1 MSFLRRLFNT
11 GRAESLSRDIEREVE
26 FHLDERIE
34 ELKAQGHSESDAR
47 LLARRQFGNPT
58 FQREQTRDADVVRWF
73 DSFLGDV
80 RYGLRALRRSPGFTA
95 VAILSLALGIGA
107 NTGIYTLVDAIV
119 LRPLPVPQADRL
131 AQVTGSE
138 EGFGVWTN
146 PIWEGI
152 RDRQNAFDHVA
163 AFSGTMFRLG
173 AGGEERRTA
182 GSLVSGDYFQL
193 FGVQPVLGRMLTKND
208 DMRGCPATAV
218 LSYGFWQREYGGRD
232 VVGQTIALD
241 AKPFQIVGIARPG
254 FTGPEVGRDVG
265 VWVPLCADAVFR
277 PEHSGLDERS
287 NWWLQIIGRRPESM
301 SLAQASARLKTIA
314 PAVFAATLPPNWSA
328 KGKEEYLTRLL
339 FAREAASGVSEV
351 RQRYTKA
358 LIVMMGAVGLVLLIA
373 CANVANLLL
382 VRAASREREV
392 AIRLAIGAGRGR
404 LVRQLLTESIML
416 ATLGAAFG
424 LVVAQWGTRG
434 LVALISDPDTQ
445 LVVHTAFDLRV
456 LLFTAAI
463 TTITAL
469 IFGLIPAWRGT
480 RISPQAAMKAGG
492 RGVAEGGHRRFTL
505 SKSLVVAQVALSL
518 TLLVGAALLIGS
530 LRNLSTVN
538 PGFTPEGV
546 LIANVVFPNAAS
558 DAGQRMTALRSD
570 LLDRV
575 RHLPG
580 VRAASTSDLTPIS
593 CCSWN
598 DEVYVDGYTPKSD
611 MDAIA
616 WMNRVSDGYFTTMGT
631 RLLAGRDFDASDV
644 LTGRTAVIVNQSFA
658 KKFFANTSPLGKQF
672 RTKRGDAFS
681 DPYNIIGVVEDAK
694 YRSLREDDSQTAYVA
709 ASQEQARS
717 NMTLEVRGDGDP
729 LLLVPSLKT
738 LIGGMSSAATVS
750 FVPLETQVAQSLQ
763 RERVLAVLSGLFGA
777 VALALAMLGLYGV
790 MSYTVARRRNE
801 IGVRIALGADRSRV
815 LAMVLGDVARVV
827 VIGLVI
833 GAAAA
838 VASGKL
844 VTSFL
849 YGLTPSDPGIMT
861 LAATILGVVALAAGL
876 APALRATK
884 VDPVA
889 ALRED

>member
-1 MSFLRRLFNT
+1 MSFIRRLFDT
-11 GRAESLSRDIEREVE
+11 GRTESLSRDIEREVA
-26 FHLDERIE
+26 FHMNERVE
-34 ELKAQGHSESDAR
+34 ELRAQGHSEEDAR
-47 LLARRQFGNPT
+47 MLARRLFGNPT

-73 DSFLGDV
+73 DSLLGDV
-80 RYGLRALRRSPGFTA
+80 RYGLRALRRSPAFTA

-119 LRPLPVPQADRL
+119 LRPLPVPHAERL
-131 AQVTGSE
+131 AQVTGSD

-146 PIWEGI
+146 PIWEAI
-152 RDRQNAFDHVA
+152 RDRQNAFEHVA

-193 FGVQPVLGRMLTKND
+193 FDVQPVLGRMLTTND
-208 DMRGCPATAV
+208 DVRGCPATAV

-277 PEHSGLDERS
+277 PESSGLDERS
-287 NWWLQIIGRRPESM
+287 NWWLEIIGRRAETM
-301 SLAQASARLKTIA
+301 SLAQAGARLKTMA
-314 PAVFAATLPPNWSA
+314 PAVFAATVPPNWSV
-328 KGKEEYLTRLL
+328 KGKEEYLTRAL
-339 FAREAASGVSEV
+339 FARDAASGVSDI

-358 LIVMMGAVGLVLLIA
+358 LLVMMGAVGLVLLIA

-392 AIRLAIGAGRGR
+392 AIRLAVGAGRAR

-416 ATLGAAFG
+416 AALGATLGLF
-424 LVVAQWGTRG
+424 VTQWGTRA
-434 LVALISDPDTQ
+434 LVALISNQDTQ
-445 LVVHTAFDLRV
+445 LSVHTAFDLRV
-456 LLFTAAI
+456 LVFTAAI

-469 IFGLIPAWRGT
+469 IFGLVPAWRGT

-538 PGFTPEGV
+538 PGFTPRGV
-546 LIANVVFPNAAS
+546 IITSVAFPS
-558 DAGQRMTALRSD
+558 TKGGERQRMTALRSD

-580 VRAASTSDLTPIS
+580 VRAASASDLTPIS

-598 DEVYVDGYTPKSD
+598 DEIYVNGYTPKSD

-616 WMNRVSDGYFTTMGT
+616 WMNRVSDGYFTTMAT
-631 RLLAGRDFDASDV
+631 KLLAGRDFDASDV
-644 LTGRTAVIVNQSFA
+644 LGGPTAAIVNQSFA
-658 KKFFANTSPLGKQF
+658 KKFFGTTSPLGKQF
-672 RTKRGDAFS
+672 RTKQGDTFS

-694 YRSLREDDSQTAYVA
+694 YRSLREDDSQTAYLA
-709 ASQEQARS
+709 ASQELARG
-717 NMTLEVRGDGDP
+717 NITLEVRGEGDP
-729 LLLVPSLKT
+729 LLLVPALKT
-738 LIGGMSSAATVS
+738 AVAEMSRAATVS

-815 LAMVLGDVARVV
+815 LGMVLGDVARVV
-827 VIGLVI
+827 AVGLVI
-833 GAAAA
+833 GAAGAI
-838 VASGKL
+838 ASGKL

-849 YGLTPSDPGIMT
+849 FGLTPTEPWVMA
-861 LAATILGVVALAAGL
+861 LATGVLAVVALASGL
-876 APALRATK
+876 APALRATR
-884 VDPVA
+884 VDPVS

>member
-1 MSFLRRLFNT
+1 MSFIRRLFNT
-11 GRAESLSRDIEREVE
+11 GRSESLARDIEREVA
-26 FHLDERIE
+26 FHMSERVDELR
-34 ELKAQGHSESDAR
+34 AQGHSEEEAR

-58 FQREQTRDADVVRWF
+58 FQREQTRDSDVLHWAD
-73 DSFLGDV
+73 SLLGDI
-80 RYGLRALRRSPGFTA
+80 RYGLRALRRSPAFTA

-107 NTGIYTLVDAIV
+107 NTAIYTLVDAIV
-119 LRPLPVPQADRL
+119 LRPLPVPHADRL
-131 AQVTGSE
+131 AQVTGSDQ
-138 EGFGVWTN
+138 GFGVWTN
-146 PIWEGI
+146 PLWEAI
-152 RDRQNAFDHVA
+152 RDRQNAFEHVA

-173 AGGEERRTA
+173 AGGEERRAA
-182 GSLVSGDYFQL
+182 GSMVSGDYFQL
-193 FGVQPVLGRMLTKND
+193 FGVQPVLGRVLTKRD
-208 DMRGCPATAV
+208 DLRGCPATAV

-254 FTGPEVGRDVG
+254 FTGPEVGRDVSI
-265 VWVPLCADAVFR
+265 WAPLCADAVFR
-277 PEHSGLDERS
+277 PSANGLDARS
-287 NWWLQIIGRRPESM
+287 NWWLQIIGLRAEGVGLS
-301 SLAQASARLKTIA
+301 QATARLKTIA
-314 PAVFAATLPPNWSA
+314 PAVFAATLPAEWSK
-328 KGKEEYLTRLL
+328 KGQEEYLTRPLM
-339 FAREAASGVSEV
+339 ARDAASGVSEI

-358 LIVMMGAVGLVLLIA
+358 LVIMMGAVGLVLLIA

-382 VRAASREREV
+382 VRASSREREV
-392 AIRLAIGAGRGR
+392 AIRLAVGAGRGR

-416 ATLGAAFG
+416 ATFGAFLGLF
-424 LVVAQWGTRG
+424 VAQWGTRG
-434 LVALISDPDTQ
+434 LIGLITNPETQ
-445 LVVHTAFDLRV
+445 LVVDTGFNPRV

-463 TTITAL
+463 TTVTAL

-492 RGVAEGGHRRFTL
+492 RGVAEGHQRFTL

-530 LRNLSTVN
+530 LRNLHTVN
-538 PGFTPEGV
+538 PGFSSSGV
-546 LIANVVFPNAAS
+546 LVTSAVFPNTWK
-558 DAGQRMTALRSD
+558 DEQRQRMTALRAD

-580 VRAASTSDLTPIS
+580 VRGASTSDLTPIS

-598 DEVYVDGYTPKSD
+598 DQIYVDGFTAKSD

-616 WMNRVSDGYFTTMGT
+616 WFNRVSDGYFATMGT
-631 RLLAGRDFDASDV
+631 KLLAGRDFDASDV
-644 LTGRTAVIVNQSFA
+644 LSGPASAIVNESFA
-658 KKFFANTSPLGKQF
+658 KKFFGNVSPLGKQF
-672 RTKRGDAFS
+672 RTKQGDKLG
-681 DPYNIIGVVEDAK
+681 DPYTIVGVVQDAK
-694 YRSLREDDSQTAYVA
+694 YRSLREDDSQTAYLA
-709 ASQEQARS
+709 ASQELAWAS
-717 NMTLEVRGDGDP
+717 VTLEVRSDGDP
-729 LLLVPSLKT
+729 LLLVPELKKVVAE
-738 LIGGMSSAATVS
+738 MNPAATVS
-750 FVPLETQVAQSLQ
+750 FVPLESQVALSLQ

-815 LAMVLGDVARVV
+815 LGMVLGDVARVV
-827 VIGLVI
+827 LVGLII
-833 GAAAA
+833 GAAGA

-849 YGLTPSDPGIMT
+849 YGLEPSDPWVMALAT
-861 LAATILGVVALAAGL
+861 LILAVVALAAGL
-876 APALRATK
+876 APALRATR